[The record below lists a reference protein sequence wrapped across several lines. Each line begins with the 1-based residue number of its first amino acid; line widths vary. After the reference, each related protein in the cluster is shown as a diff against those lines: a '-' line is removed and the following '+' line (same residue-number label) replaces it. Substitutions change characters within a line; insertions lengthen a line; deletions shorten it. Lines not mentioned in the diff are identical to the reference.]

1 MSEHQPLPIDDQ
13 HPLLSG
19 QQWMRRAAL
28 WSGAIG
34 VALLAI
40 VFAKGSD
47 ICYGLFE
54 QLLAHSRW
62 WPLLVTPLGFALLAW
77 LTEGALRATRGS
89 GIPQV
94 MAALH
99 REEDITFR
107 ERLLSLKVAAGKLVL
122 TLFALLV
129 GASVGREGPTVHV
142 GAGLMAWLARR
153 FGFRDPASISRFA
166 LAGGAAGIAA
176 AFNTP
181 LAGVMFAIE
190 ELAGAFEHRFSGALL
205 TAVMVGGVVSLGLI
219 GNYTY
224 FGRPAA
230 SLPLGEAW
238 IAVLATGV
246 IGGLAGGIFART
258 ILFAAGTLPGLL
270 GKLRKRSPI
279 ALAALCGL
287 ALALLGLAS
296 GDAVYGTGYAQAR
309 EIIAGSHV
317 ITPWFG
323 IEKWAANVVSYVAG
337 IPGGIF
343 SPALAVGA
351 GLGANLAPFLPH
363 SSATAVILLGMSAY
377 LAGVTQAPL
386 TSAVISM
393 ELTDNHDFVLPIM
406 AACLIGRA
414 FSSMVCKVPIYRAFA
429 MQLVAAR
436 EAEVVAESTADAAA
450 MASAADDANTAS
462 ATTETLDGHNVIV
475 DRVPDADVELPLGD
489 DDQKTPPSD
498 RAS

>member
-1 MSEHQPLPIDDQ
+1 MSEQQPLPIDDQ

-19 QQWMRRAAL
+19 QLWMRRVAL

-47 ICYGLFE
+47 LCYGLFE

-99 REEDITFR
+99 REDDIGFR

-142 GAGLMAWLARR
+142 GAGLMAWLAQR
-153 FGFRDPASISRFA
+153 FGFRDPAAISRFA

-224 FGRPAA
+224 FGRLST

-258 ILFAAGTLPGLL
+258 ILLAAGTLPGLL

-287 ALALLGLAS
+287 VLALLGLAS

-309 EIIAGSHV
+309 EIIAGSHA

-393 ELTDNHDFVLPIM
+393 ELTDNHAFVLPIM
-406 AACLIGRA
+406 AACLLGRA

-436 EAEVVAESTADAAA
+436 EAEIAADATNENAV
-450 MASAADDANTAS
+450 MESVPIEVPSTLPADD
-462 ATTETLDGHNVIV
+462 EDPPV
-475 DRVPDADVELPLGD
+475 DRLADVDLPTDSGVGD
-489 DDQKTPPSD
+489 DDGEKTPSD
-498 RAS
+498 RLS